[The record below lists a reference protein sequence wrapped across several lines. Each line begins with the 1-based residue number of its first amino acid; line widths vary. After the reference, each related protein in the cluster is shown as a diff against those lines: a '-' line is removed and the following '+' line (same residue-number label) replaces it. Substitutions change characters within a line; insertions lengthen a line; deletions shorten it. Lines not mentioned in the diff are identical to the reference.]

1 MISMDKELYVSMHG
15 NNDRIPT
22 PEPVRKRG
30 EPNTNVEAKYRSNL
44 QAMYTP
50 PNGTSRRALERSQ
63 SERDRGGKGPQRFD
77 LPTSASS
84 DENLHIIRS
93 KVLLRWDI
101 MICTAKLVM
110 KWHAKSEV
118 VVAAEPGVVSSSPSS
133 ATVSSSSFGGD
144 TSVASE
150 RTTTTTAAHHHD
162 SNNRKNRVELAGIC
176 FRFLVSVI
184 FEGLERNTCCLP
196 EETATTAATLP
207 AATSSSSSS
216 SSLRA
221 YEHARWM
228 DAVHLLLDGYKH
240 HLYRNMNLQLDDSLP
255 FLDEASR
262 NDAKQLVEDGQLAS
276 DLLVLC
282 VVMRV
287 VAKHAPSL
295 KPLSDSLEEQLT
307 GVVLEAKCSLLGS
320 VEEGSGGGG
329 GGGGRM
335 FRVSEELPSSSS
347 LDGEGLLGGD
357 REWDMAKHEETERDY
372 SDVAV
377 GHTTCLFYQGKI
389 TEMPPLF
396 FSRALLKASVA
407 ASKPVPIIKN
417 LLTRT
422 DAWVRFIEDGDN
434 NLTKLCEKFEAG
446 PLFKKYNR
454 GDVHEEAACKRYRV
468 ASHLIASYRILSYL
482 IPDP

>member
-1 MISMDKELYVSMHG
+1 M
-15 NNDRIPT
+15 
-22 PEPVRKRG
+22 
-30 EPNTNVEAKYRSNL
+30 EAKYRSNL

-50 PNGTSRRALERSQ
+50 PNGSRRASLERSQ
-63 SERDRGGKGPQRFD
+63 SDRDSEKGPQRLD
-77 LPTSASS
+77 MPTS
-84 DENLHIIRS
+84 DENLQIIRS
-93 KVLLRWDI
+93 KALLRWDI

-110 KWHAKSEV
+110 KWHAKLEV
-118 VVAAEPGVVSSSPSS
+118 VEPGGVVSSPSS
-133 ATVSSSSFGGD
+133 ARTVSSSSFGGD

-150 RTTTTTAAHHHD
+150 RNTTHHHD

-184 FEGLERNTCCLP
+184 FEGLERKTYCLL
-196 EETATTAATLP
+196 EETTAATTTPLP
-207 AATSSSSSS
+207 AA
-216 SSLRA
+216 SLLHA

-228 DAVHLLLDGYKH
+228 DAVHLLLDGHKH

-307 GVVLEAKCSLLGS
+307 GVVLGCLLGAA
-320 VEEGSGGGG
+320 EGGSD
-329 GGGGRM
+329 GRM
-335 FRVSEELPSSSS
+335 FRVSEELLSSS

-357 REWDMAKHEETERDY
+357 RESDMAKHEETERDY
-372 SDVAV
+372 SDV
-377 GHTTCLFYQGKI
+377 GHTTTCLFYQGTI

-407 ASKPVPIIKN
+407 ASKPPIKN

-454 GDVHEEAACKRYRV
+454 GDVHEEAACKRYRIT
-468 ASHLIASYRILSYL
+468 SHLIASDL
-482 IPDP
+482 I